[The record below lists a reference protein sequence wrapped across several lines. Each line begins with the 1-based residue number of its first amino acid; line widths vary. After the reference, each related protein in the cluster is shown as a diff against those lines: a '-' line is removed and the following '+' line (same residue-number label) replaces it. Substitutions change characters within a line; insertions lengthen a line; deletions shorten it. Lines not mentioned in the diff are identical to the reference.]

1 MPWPQKSRTTL
12 NRLASTKLWIA
23 WPISPSVAPGRT
35 ASTPRSIAAKVV
47 SIRLRA
53 RVEGV
58 PATYMREQSPCHPSR
73 ITVTSMFRMSPSPSF
88 RSPGMPWQTTW
99 LIEVQIDFGK
109 PR

>member
-12 NRLASTKLWIA
+12 KRLASTYTWMA
-23 WPISPSVAPGRT
+23 WPTSPSVAPGRT
-35 ASTPRSIAAKVV
+35 AATPRRSASNVT

-53 RVEGV
+53 LVDGV
-58 PATYMREQSPCHPSR
+58 PAAYIRLLSPCQPSR
-73 ITVTSMFRMSPSPSF
+73 MTVTSMFSTSPSSRR

-99 LIEVQIDFGK
+99 LMDVQMDFGK